1 MSYVDME
8 AVPGSRIDKPFE
20 RELRVI
26 MSPQTH
32 EDVTLFTLMMFIPAP
47 NGGCTDFH
55 AHEGSGEL
63 VVVLGGRGRA
73 FMRGKEYE
81 LRPGIAIYAPPGVTH
96 KTLNT
101 GNEPL
106 KLACVFV
113 PPVETSYV
121 GDSQAAARGVEEEG
135 R

>member
-8 AVPGSRIDKPFE
+8 KVPGSRIGKPFE

-32 EDVTLFTLMMFIPAP
+32 ADVAHFTLMMSVLAS

-55 AHEGSGEL
+55 AHEDSGEL
-63 VVVLGGRGRA
+63 VVVLGGRGTA
-73 FMRGKEYE
+73 FMEGKEYE

-121 GDSQAAARGVEEEG
+121 KDSQAAAHGAEEG
-135 R
+135 GR